1 MEQFFLF
8 TNCGLELAEGTLQS
22 TYTNER
28 GEKVC
33 KFYDEEEMYEWE
45 TESKNLLFFS
55 PREEKKARHRASEI
69 WQKRDNYV
77 TIMLVIDGLR
87 RSLFGNLKS

>member
-22 TYTNER
+22 TYINKR
-28 GEKVC
+28 GEKVY

-45 TESKNLLFFS
+45 IENKNLLFFS
-55 PREEKKARHRASEI
+55 SREEKKARHRASEI

-77 TIMLVIDGLR
+77 TIVLVIDSLLR
-87 RSLFGNLKS
+87 NLKS